1 MNPRQTLALER
12 HCRFAF
18 ETMQPTSAY
27 QNPAGSIVLSVN
39 SGYE

>member
-1 MNPRQTLALER
+1 MNARQRRALEK

-18 ETMQPTSAY
+18 ETMQPGSSY
-27 QNPAGSIVLSVN
+27 LNPAGSIVLSVN